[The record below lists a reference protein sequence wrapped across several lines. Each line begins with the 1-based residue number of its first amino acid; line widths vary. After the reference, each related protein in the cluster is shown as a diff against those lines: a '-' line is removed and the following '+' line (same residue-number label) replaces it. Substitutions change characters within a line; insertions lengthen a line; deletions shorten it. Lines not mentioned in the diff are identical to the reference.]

1 MPNIQSAKKRLKTS
15 EKARQRNRVVK
26 GSIATTR
33 RKLIEAI
40 AAGDRELSGSLYKT
54 YSSSLDKAVKKGT
67 VTKNAA
73 GRRKSRIVAKIAA
86 M

>member
-1 MPNIQSAKKRLKTS
+1 MPNIKSAKKRLKTS

-26 GSIATTR
+26 SSIATTR

-40 AAGDRELSGSLYKT
+40 GAGDRELSESISKA
-54 YSSSLDKAVKKGT
+54 YSSSLDKAVKTGQ

-73 GRRKSRIVAKIAA
+73 ARRKSRIVAKIAA